1 MLARAYRAPFARNA
15 VSTMNTPASSP
26 LRVLL
31 MTDYGTLT
39 GGDELLT
46 FDLRDGL
53 RSRGHDARVFTSDA
67 QPLPEPVVS
76 DYTCRGTTSRWRTLL
91 QSANPFAAK
100 TLRKV
105 LAEFDPQVVH
115 VRSFLTQLSPSIMPV
130 LRERPTL
137 VHFDTLRAICP
148 VGSKLLPTGE
158 ECRVQRGLVCLRN
171 GCLPLRD
178 WLVLTPQLSFF
189 DRNVDRDF
197 DLRAANS
204 AFTLGRLRNS
214 GVSVDTHVWNGT
226 HIPERAAEPA
236 EAPTVAFAGRLV
248 SEKGV
253 DVLLRAAVRIVRTI
267 PETRILIAGDGPSR
281 AALEE
286 QCNSLQLQNN
296 VAFLG
301 QIPRDELADHIGGAW
316 VQVIP
321 SVWPEPFGLAT
332 AEAMARA
339 TPVVASASGGS
350 VELIRDGDTGLLVEP
365 GDDRALADA
374 VLSLLENRKDAE
386 DIGRRARE
394 FAIEH
399 LSVDLFV
406 ERFEQIYYRLLD
418 RLGES
423 GTAGQRA

>member
-1 MLARAYRAPFARNA
+1 
-15 VSTMNTPASSP
+15 
-26 LRVLL
+26 

-53 RSRGHDARVFTSDA
+53 RARGHDARVFTSDA
-67 QPLPEPVVS
+67 KPLPEPVVS

-100 TLRKV
+100 TLRQI

-130 LRERPTL
+130 LRGRPTI

-148 VGSKLLPTGE
+148 IGSKLLPTGE
-158 ECRVQRGLVCLRN
+158 ECREKRGLVCLRN

-178 WLVLTPQLSFF
+178 WLVLTPQLNYL
-189 DRNVDRDF
+189 DRNCDRNF
-197 DLRAANS
+197 DLRVANS
-204 AFTLGRLRNS
+204 AFTLGRLRND
-214 GVSVDTHVWNGT
+214 GVRVDTHAWNGA
-226 HIPERAAEPA
+226 HIPTHAAERS

-248 SEKGV
+248 PEKGV
-253 DVLLRAAVRIVRTI
+253 DVLLRAAVRVVRTI

-286 QCNSLQLQNN
+286 LCDSLQLQDN
-296 VAFLG
+296 VEFLG
-301 QIPRDELADHIGGAW
+301 QIPRDELAGHIGDAW

-374 VLSLLENRKDAE
+374 VLSLLENREDAD

-399 LSVDLFV
+399 LSVELFV
-406 ERFEQIYYRLLD
+406 ERFEQLYRLLLD
-418 RLGES
+418 RLGRS
-423 GTAGQRA
+423 RAVGERNET